1 MYGKHLAR
9 ALCAALLGGATFGA
23 MASSAA
29 AATNV
34 NGAGSTLVAPLEAE
48 WASAWQAQNSGVTI
62 NYQPVG
68 SGKGLQEIAAGQV
81 DFGASDAPLSASP
94 VNCAGCVQI
103 PWALSATGIGFHI
116 NNLNH
121 LHLTGSVLAQI
132 YLGQITN
139 WNDQR
144 IKRLNKGVHLPN
156 LPITVYFRSD
166 GSGDTYALID
176 YLDRVSSAF
185 RGRVGPPATTVTFP
199 TGVGAKGNTG
209 MAQALAAK
217 NGAIAYVA
225 VSYLITLWPHAAAIK
240 NAAGNYE
247 VPNFNNIS
255 NAARSVKHVPGNN
268 ELHIVNPP
276 RSAKRAYPISTFTY
290 VIAPGSAPQGAI
302 LRSFISYAL
311 TSGQA
316 LGPRLDFVPLPK
328 VVKNAALA
336 TVNHIQ

>member
-9 ALCAALLGGATFGA
+9 ALFAALIAIAAFGA
-23 MASSAA
+23 LASTAA
-29 AATNV
+29 AATV
-34 NGAGSTLVAPLEAE
+34 INGAGSTLVAPLEEE
-48 WASAWQAQNSGVTI
+48 WASAWAAQNSGVSI
-62 NYQPVG
+62 NYNPVG

-116 NNLNH
+116 NNLSH

-139 WNDQR
+139 WSDPR
-144 IKRLNKGVHLPN
+144 IRKLNKGTHLPN
-156 LPITVYFRSD
+156 LKIIPYFRTD

-185 RGRVGPPATTVTFP
+185 RSKIGAPATTVTWP

-209 MAQALAAK
+209 MANALAQN
-217 NGAIAYVA
+217 NGSIAYVA
-225 VSYLITLWPHAAAIK
+225 VSYLIALWPHAAAIK

-247 VPNFNNIS
+247 VPNFKEIS
-255 NAARSVKHVPGNN
+255 NAARSVHIGANN
-268 ELHIVNPP
+268 EVHIVDPP

-290 VIAPGSAPQGAI
+290 VIVPGNASQGSI

-311 TSGQA
+311 TTGQS
-316 LGPRLDFVPLPK
+316 LGPRLDFVPIPK
-328 VVKNAALA
+328 SVKNAGLS
-336 TVNHIQ
+336 TLSHVQ